1 MMGVTTELERR
12 LPLVEKY
19 LAQVRR
25 GLRLPGLSVSVV
37 LDGKVLYTAGF
48 GVASPGRAVSPH
60 TPFLLG
66 SLSKSFTALA
76 IMQLVECGKLRLDDP
91 VQQHVPWFTVASP
104 DAASLTV
111 RHLLTHTS
119 GLSCYAG
126 RNLLSGRGDK
136 SVDQSV
142 RALSG
147 VKLVHAPGA
156 RFEYSNSNYLVLASL
171 IEVISGEPYPHYM
184 EEHIFKPLSMHDS
197 FVSHRAAAPTL
208 AQGYRW
214 WFGLPLPFHA
224 PYLYDA
230 QGAAFLIC
238 SAADMARW
246 LLLHLGDG
254 SLDGVRLLSPAGMAE
269 VHRPQRHTKKR
280 GSQVALGWR
289 VEKLAGESLLG
300 HGGEVSNFRAE
311 MMIVLGRKL
320 GVVVLANCNNGVVAH
335 LGLDQI
341 AFNVM
346 RLLLGLP
353 VPTQRLTFSRFY
365 AGLNVVLLL
374 LTLLQVGVWPFLAL
388 SAGPTIAL
396 ALMLTLDLLWPFLV
410 LFWLPRIVAMPWRG
424 LRLYVP
430 DLTYWLGGISVV
442 TVVLNMMILL
452 KWFL

>member
-1 MMGVTTELERR
+1 MIADLKER
-12 LPLVEKY
+12 VETY
-19 LAQVRR
+19 LAQVQRN
-25 GLRLPGLSVSVV
+25 LHLPGLSISIVQHGEVV
-37 LDGKVLYTAGF
+37 YTAGL
-48 GVASPGRAVSPH
+48 GMASPGRAVSPR
-60 TPFLLG
+60 TPFILG

-91 VQQHVPWFTVASP
+91 VQQHIPWFTVASP
-104 DAASLTV
+104 DVAHMTV

-126 RNLLSGRGDK
+126 RNLLSGRGNK
-136 SVDQSV
+136 SVEQSV
-142 RALSG
+142 HDLAG
-147 VKLVHAPGA
+147 VKLVHTPGA
-156 RFEYSNSNYLVLASL
+156 HFEYSNSNYLMLTLL
-171 IEVISGEPYPHYM
+171 IEVVSRQSYPSYM
-184 EEHIFKPLSMHDS
+184 EEHVFKPLLMHDS
-197 FVSHRAAAPTL
+197 FVSHVAAAPAL

-230 QGAAFLIC
+230 QGAAFLIS

-254 SLDGVRLLSPAGMAE
+254 SLDGVRLLSPAGME
-269 VHRPQRHTKKR
+269 EMHRPQMNTKKG
-280 GSQVALGWR
+280 GSQAALGWR
-289 VEKLAGESLLG
+289 VKKLTGESLLR

-311 MMIVLGRKL
+311 MMILLGRKL

-335 LGLDQI
+335 LGLDQM
-341 AFNVM
+341 ADNVM

-353 VPTQRLTFSRFY
+353 VPTPRLTFSRFY

-374 LTLLQVGVWPFLAL
+374 LTLLQVGVWTFLAL
-388 SAGPTIAL
+388 SAGPTMAL
-396 ALMLTLDLLWPFLV
+396 ALILTLDLLWPFLV
-410 LFWLPRIVAMPWRG
+410 LFWFPCIVDMPWRG

-430 DLTYWLGGISVV
+430 DLAYWLGGISVV
-442 TVVLNMMILL
+442 TVVLNVMILL